1 MRSYGRQHVLGQSR
15 YEEASASRR
24 TRKPYYLSFNNTDL
38 SKRTGR
44 SFRELWRDRTVVIQI
59 VVIIVI
65 IVIIVSIIVGLFFRS
80 CPAVVPKARLLGICG
95 QDAVAWIVY
104 CNYDTFFLSSAI
116 I

>member
-1 MRSYGRQHVLGQSR
+1 MRSYGRKHVLGQIR
-15 YEEASASRR
+15 YEEASARRR

-59 VVIIVI
+59 IVI
-65 IVIIVSIIVGLFFRS
+65 IVVGLFFRS